1 MLADDEAQMLH
12 RTYASDDRRAQD
24 RGATILV
31 AVARAHVA
39 FGIAKGDE
47 DGGVDRALLSFDVQA
62 DLTPAFHW
70 NLKQLFVFVL
80 AEYQTPK
87 NELNQVIL
95 WDRIVE
101 TEEQAKLDERNIY
114 VKYALIDQANEL
126 RNTSINYFLVWDHM
140 PVTGRLFMDKGFGSK
155 KILPK
160 EYF

>member
-1 MLADDEAQMLH
+1 M
-12 RTYASDDRRAQD
+12 
-24 RGATILV
+24 
-31 AVARAHVA
+31 
-39 FGIAKGDE
+39 
-47 DGGVDRALLSFDVQA
+47 
-62 DLTPAFHW
+62 
-70 NLKQLFVFVL
+70 L

-126 RNTSINYFLVWDHM
+126 RNTSINYYLVWDHM